1 MNYFGK
7 ENPVDWVHGWWT
19 TAGSLG
25 PMWTCGG
32 ADRRA
37 PGRGGALIGVGPPA
51 TPGHGRSPVKAED
64 EERSMGIPLQ
74 ASPGLEQ

>member
-1 MNYFGK
+1 
-7 ENPVDWVHGWWT
+7 
-19 TAGSLG
+19 
-25 PMWTCGG
+25 MWTCGG

-37 PGRGGALIGVGPPA
+37 PGHGGALIGVGPPA
-51 TPGHGRSPVKAED
+51 TLGHGRSPVKAED